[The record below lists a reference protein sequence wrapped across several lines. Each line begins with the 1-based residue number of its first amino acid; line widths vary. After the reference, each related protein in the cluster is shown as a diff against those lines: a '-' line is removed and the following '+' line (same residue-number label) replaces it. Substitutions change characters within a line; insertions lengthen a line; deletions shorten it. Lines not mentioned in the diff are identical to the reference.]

1 MNYKQRF
8 KDMPIDKAWTNKSDR
23 EYFIKEIS
31 DLAYGENTI
40 ERGYTMADVIEVLK
54 EYSVNALKWE
64 LGEWK

>member
-8 KDMPIDKAWTNKSDR
+8 KDMPIDKAWTNERDR

-31 DLAYGENTI
+31 NLAYGENTI

-54 EYSVNALKWE
+54 EYSDNALKWE
-64 LGEWK
+64 LGE

>member
-64 LGEWK
+64 LGE

>member
-8 KDMPIDKAWTNKSDR
+8 KDMPIDEAWTNKSDR

-31 DLAYGENTI
+31 NLAYGENTI

-54 EYSVNALKWE
+54 EYSDNALKWE
-64 LGEWK
+64 EGEE

>member
-8 KDMPIDKAWTNKSDR
+8 KDMPIDKAWTNESDR

-31 DLAYGENTI
+31 NLAYGENTI

-64 LGEWK
+64 LGE

>member
-8 KDMPIDKAWTNKSDR
+8 KDMPIDKAWTNESDR

-31 DLAYGENTI
+31 NLAYGENTI

-54 EYSVNALKWE
+54 QYSDNALKWE
-64 LGEWK
+64 LEN

>member
-8 KDMPIDKAWTNKSDR
+8 KDMPIDKAWTNKNDR

-31 DLAYGENTI
+31 NLAYGENTI

-54 EYSVNALKWE
+54 EYSDNALKWE
-64 LGEWK
+64 EGEE

>member
-8 KDMPIDKAWTNKSDR
+8 KDMPIDKAWTNESDR

-31 DLAYGENTI
+31 NLAYGENTI

-54 EYSVNALKWE
+54 EYSDNALKWE
-64 LGEWK
+64 LGE

>member
-8 KDMPIDKAWTNKSDR
+8 KGMPIDKAWTNKSDR

-54 EYSVNALKWE
+54 EYSVNALKCE
-64 LGEWK
+64 LGE

>member
-31 DLAYGENTI
+31 NLAYGENTI

-54 EYSVNALKWE
+54 EYSDNALKWE
-64 LGEWK
+64 LEN

>member
-31 DLAYGENTI
+31 NLAYGENTI
-40 ERGYTMADVIEVLK
+40 ERGYSMADVIEVLK
-54 EYSVNALKWE
+54 EYSDNALKWE
-64 LGEWK
+64 LGE

>member
-8 KDMPIDKAWTNKSDR
+8 KDMPIDKAWTKESDR

-31 DLAYGENTI
+31 NLAYGENTI

-54 EYSVNALKWE
+54 EYSDNALKWE
-64 LGEWK
+64 LEN

>member
-54 EYSVNALKWE
+54 EYSVNALK
-64 LGEWK
+64 LSLIHI

>member
-8 KDMPIDKAWTNKSDR
+8 KDMPIDKAWTNQSDR

-31 DLAYGENTI
+31 NLAYGENTI

-54 EYSVNALKWE
+54 EYSDNALKWE
-64 LGEWK
+64 LGE

>member
-8 KDMPIDKAWTNKSDR
+8 KDMPIDEAWTNESDR

-31 DLAYGENTI
+31 NLAYGENTI

-54 EYSVNALKWE
+54 EYSDNALKWE
-64 LGEWK
+64 LGE

>member
-8 KDMPIDKAWTNKSDR
+8 KDMPIDKAWTNESNR

-31 DLAYGENTI
+31 NLAYGENTI

-54 EYSVNALKWE
+54 EYSDNALKWE
-64 LGEWK
+64 LGE

>member
-54 EYSVNALKWE
+54 EYSDNALKWE
-64 LGEWK
+64 LGE